1 MGSSKE
7 RWKICVYWVFG
18 LFLVNILVTLKNIH
32 FEKSFSIIYF
42 SFIPPMFLLFILKL
56 VKRRYLSI
64 SVLNR
69 SLLIILIGVI
79 HSFVSGYFFNW
90 SIGIIFSASIFV
102 SIAFAII
109 NYFDNFNDLKTER
122 SKLEFILF
130 SGNLTEKDREK
141 YLQGIILIHEDAKYW
156 FSKILLGLFY
166 TNMGII
172 TGLSIFW
179 WFAKSQNDIIGF
191 YKLFIVIILIYIY
204 CSLGFFFKWVVHPL
218 IGEIKSTRNIYL
230 REF

>member
-1 MGSSKE
+1 MDNSKE
-7 RWKICVYWVFG
+7 RWQICVYWVFG
-18 LFLVNILVTLKNIH
+18 LFLVNILVTLKNIR

-42 SFIPPMFLLFILKL
+42 SFILPMFLLFILKL

-102 SIAFAII
+102 SIVFAII
-109 NYFDNFNDLKTER
+109 NYFDNFDDLKTER

-141 YLQGIILIHEDAKYW
+141 YLQGIILMHEDAKYW
-156 FSKILLGLFY
+156 FSKVLSGLLY
-166 TNMGII
+166 TSMGII

-204 CSLGFFFKWVVHPL
+204 CSLGFFKWVVHPL

-230 REF
+230 R